1 MNETLHYYILMI
13 PVLLLSLT
21 FHEVSHGYIA
31 YRLGDMTAKNEGRLT
46 LNPLKHLDPV
56 GTLVMFVAGIG
67 WAKPVPVNPFYFRD
81 QKKGMMLTSVAGPLS
96 NILLAF
102 VSVFPLEVT
111 IITNYESILAGT
123 GFSFYLYQFLR
134 MLFIININLAV
145 FNLLPI
151 PPLDGSKILS
161 AVLPTETYFRF
172 MQYERYIGLAFLIA
186 IVFLRDGFG
195 QILGF
200 FTTPIAKSML
210 WVAEKI
216 IGLFI

>member
-81 QKKGMMLTSVAGPLS
+81 QRR
-96 NILLAF
+96 
-102 VSVFPLEVT
+102 E
-111 IITNYESILAGT
+111 
-123 GFSFYLYQFLR
+123 
-134 MLFIININLAV
+134 
-145 FNLLPI
+145 
-151 PPLDGSKILS
+151 
-161 AVLPTETYFRF
+161 
-172 MQYERYIGLAFLIA
+172 
-186 IVFLRDGFG
+186 
-195 QILGF
+195 
-200 FTTPIAKSML
+200 
-210 WVAEKI
+210 
-216 IGLFI
+216 